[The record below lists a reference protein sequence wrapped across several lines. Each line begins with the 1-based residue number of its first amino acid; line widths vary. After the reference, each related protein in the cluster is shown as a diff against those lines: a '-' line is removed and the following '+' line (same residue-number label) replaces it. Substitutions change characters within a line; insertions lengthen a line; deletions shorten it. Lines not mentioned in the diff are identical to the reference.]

1 MILEKYKSIYLSK
14 QYYSSVTLALLTPFL
29 MTACKPNPHPKN
41 PHYEIKKPKVVHT
54 PSKKSLEKMV
64 KKLQGSP
71 YVWAEEGPNN
81 FDCSGFTYYMY
92 GSMGI
97 NIPRV
102 AREQAKTG
110 KKIKMNE
117 LQYGDLIFFATSNH
131 KHKIT
136 HVGMYL
142 GDGWFTHASTVKHEV
157 IYSNL
162 FTSPYYKKRVR
173 VCRRYLPASSTTVAS
188 ASPWKTKK
196 ITAKTLKLPENVSD
210 QQRKT
215 MKKAIVLKAPI
226 ENIEQASAKGN
237 FYVQVGSFVGQP
249 KSGLL
254 YSIARN
260 GYRYKIIKFPKDGRS
275 ISKLLI
281 GPYVTRPEAA
291 EILQKV
297 KQHIQ
302 KDAFIAEIR

>member
-1 MILEKYKSIYLSK
+1 
-14 QYYSSVTLALLTPFL
+14 
-29 MTACKPNPHPKN
+29 
-41 PHYEIKKPKVVHT
+41 
-54 PSKKSLEKMV
+54 
-64 KKLQGSP
+64 
-71 YVWAEEGPNN
+71 
-81 FDCSGFTYYMY
+81 
-92 GSMGI
+92 MGI

-110 KKIKMNE
+110 KKIKMKD
-117 LQYGDLIFFATSNH
+117 LQYGDLIFFATSNS

-157 IYSNL
+157 VYSNL

-173 VCRRYLPASSTTVAS
+173 VCRRYLPRGSTHVAS
-188 ASPWKTKK
+188 ATPWNTKQ
-196 ITAKTLKLPENVSD
+196 ITPEKLTMPKNVSD
-210 QQRKT
+210 TQLKT
-215 MKKAIVLKAPI
+215 MKKAILIKTPI
-226 ENIEQASAKGN
+226 KNIEQSSTKGN
-237 FYVQVGSFVGQP
+237 FYVQVGSFVGKP

-254 YSIARN
+254 YNIARN
-260 GYRYKIIKFPKDGRS
+260 GYQYKIIKFPRDGRS

-291 EILQKV
+291 QILQKV